1 VRDRAKEGGKQ
12 ASLPLANVNVGCEF
26 GRRVKFAMELG
37 EQQRQVVAGGS
48 CVQQDMFLPR
58 RTTYVFDMMAGSPDD
73 AYAVLPILVTRSKGA
88 PSCSPSCLLVMCVLH

>member
-1 VRDRAKEGGKQ
+1 MRDRAKEGGKQ
-12 ASLPLANVNVGCEF
+12 ASLPLANVSVGCEV
-26 GRRVKFAMELG
+26 GWRVKFALELG
-37 EQQRQVVAGGS
+37 EQQRQLLAGGS

-88 PSCSPSCLLVMCVLH
+88 PSCSPSCLFVLCVLH